1 MAPSAE
7 CLRGEGS
14 DWIVSNLAL
23 FVFATYSAVLNL
35 VVAVLRDSIGHIL
48 AVLCDSTV
56 LRDSIGHIIAVL
68 CDRLLS
74 LYL

>member
-7 CLRGEGS
+7 CLRGEGRAYL
-14 DWIVSNLAL
+14 IALLAHL
-23 FVFATYSAVLNL
+23 APFVLAAFSPMLNL
-35 VVAVLRDSIGHIL
+35 VV
-48 AVLCDSTV
+48 TF

-74 LYL
+74 LYVQG